1 MAGHSKWKQIK
12 RAKGVTDVKRGALFT
27 KLGKEIMQ
35 TAKDSGGDPGANFKL
50 RLAIEKARNANMPME
65 NIDRAIKKATGAG
78 GPAIDYTEVMY
89 EGYAHGGAAILC
101 QALTDNK
108 TRTVGEVRNVF
119 SKAGC
124 KMADSGSVSFL
135 FDSKGVISIEAAKD
149 KADELALVAIDLGAD
164 DVKVEDELVEVY
176 CQPNDL
182 EKVKKALEQ
191 NGFTVQNAEIEM
203 VPKAQVALN
212 ADQAE
217 RTIKLM
223 DKLEELDDVTKVYTN
238 ADFPAEV
245 LEKVNSAA

>member
-27 KLGKEIMQ
+27 KLTKEIMQ
-35 TAKDSGGDPGANFKL
+35 TAKDGGGDPGANFKL
-50 RLAIEKARNANMPME
+50 RLAIDKARSSNMPME
-65 NIDRAIKKATGAG
+65 NIDRAIKKGTGVG
-78 GPAIDYTEVMY
+78 GPSIDYIEVMY

-108 TRTVGEVRNVF
+108 TRTVSEVRNVF

-135 FDSKGVISIEAAKD
+135 FDSKGVISIEATKD
-149 KADELALVAIDLGAD
+149 KADELALIAIDLGAD
-164 DVKVEDELVEVY
+164 DVKVEEEMVEVY
-176 CQPNDL
+176 SQPNDL
-182 EKVKKALEQ
+182 EKVKKALEDH
-191 NGFTVQNAEIEM
+191 GFKVQNAEIEM
-203 VPKAQVALN
+203 VPKAQVPLN
-212 ADQAE
+212 ADHAE

-223 DKLEELDDVTKVYTN
+223 DKLEELDDVTRVYTN

-245 LEKVNSAA
+245 LEKANSAA